1 MSRNNEKRMI
11 DIFIA
16 IFNEKTYQNLPNIP
30 LLHPKAR
37 MYINR
42 AIIIKFVYPSRE
54 PATRIG
60 Q

>member
-1 MSRNNEKRMI
+1 MINN
-11 DIFIA
+11 FIA
-16 IFNEKTYQNLPNIP
+16 TVIEKKTYQLFRYYTQK
-30 LLHPKAR
+30 LKR